1 MNIPSARPLDTAMMI
16 AGLGFG
22 SLAAAEP
29 HPAEELEQLRIN
41 TAYVIEPGEFEID
54 IVPSYFDYGD
64 ARHHG
69 VEAEFEYAV
78 SERLMLELEV
88 PYHWVSFDGADENR
102 DGAGNVEVA
111 AKWLLTDRGSFAVGF
126 NAGLQ
131 LPASDDEPRIAEDS
145 WGAELTVPMSF
156 HFPDRNMRLHIE
168 PGVEWREHEGFE
180 EQLLNIALEHRP
192 RGCNF
197 ALLLGSNLVRE
208 EGDVEAYLIPS
219 FEVAAT
225 DVPFQFGMGV
235 AAGLTSES
243 ATWGVLFDL
252 EVEF

>member
-1 MNIPSARPLDTAMMI
+1 MNIPSARLGDTAILI

-22 SLAAAEP
+22 ALVAAEP
-29 HPAEELEQLRIN
+29 RPAEELEQLRIN
-41 TAYVIEPGEFEID
+41 TAYLIEPGEFEID
-54 IVPSYFDYGD
+54 IVPSYFDYD
-64 ARHHG
+64 DVRHHG

-111 AKWLLTDRGSFAVGF
+111 AKWLLTDRGNFAIAF
-126 NAGLQ
+126 NAGVQ
-131 LPASDDEPRIAEDS
+131 LPASDDQLRVADDL
-145 WGAELTVPMSF
+145 WGVELTVPVSF
-156 HFPDRNMRLHIE
+156 HFPDRYMRLHIE

-192 RGCNF
+192 RGGNL
-197 ALLLGSNLVRE
+197 ALQLGSNFVRE
-208 EGDVEAYLIPS
+208 EGDVEAYLVPS
-219 FEVAAT
+219 FELAAT
-225 DVPFQFGMGV
+225 TVPFQFGMGV

-243 ATWGVLFDL
+243 ANWGVLFDL